1 MRSSAVALFPSQY
14 PHSIGLQDL
23 WVPYIALEDLQVP
36 DESYQIAHMKR
47 TGEQVQLR
55 EAGTVTKLQYKELQ
69 AEYERSTS
77 GVRTPG
83 VSLFPLVV
91 TTHTSLFS
99 SINFVF
105 FLRDTFRAVLFL
117 FLVLGLFIQ
126 QCYGFSTSLSLV
138 KFFAER
144 RGMIND

>member
-1 MRSSAVALFPSQY
+1 MYSSEVALFPSQY
-14 PHSIGLQDL
+14 SYSIGLQDL
-23 WVPYIALEDLQVP
+23 WMPYIALEDLWVP

-55 EAGTVTKLQYKELQ
+55 EAGASTPLQYNELQ
-69 AEYERSTS
+69 VEYQQSTS
-77 GVRTPG
+77 EVRTPG
-83 VSLFPLVV
+83 ITLFPLVV
-91 TTHTSLFS
+91 TTHTSLIS

-105 FLRDTFRAVLFL
+105 FLRGTFRAVLFL

-126 QCYGFSTSLSLV
+126 QSYGFSTSLSLV